1 MTEDEKKQA
10 LQDIAYIKEMV
21 SQARKEISHFGSGWI
36 IMLWGIF
43 TYVGV
48 AGQIFL
54 FTDGPSIGIWWT
66 ALTIVTI
73 ILCFMIA
80 KSHMRGETPRQYRAF
95 ARWFMIFWL
104 PLLALAYTLALFC
117 IFLPGIS
124 HDYIT
129 IFILLVI
136 STGYIMLGLMFF
148 RGIFLMGLIGM
159 LVTIVTAIFFLE
171 HTEIILGALFGTGLL
186 ISGLVVNI
194 KWKNINGRTSQ
205 S

>member
-1 MTEDEKKQA
+1 MTEDEKQRA

-21 SQARKEISHFGSGWI
+21 SQAREDISHFGSGWI
-36 IMLWGIF
+36 VMLWGLF

-48 AGQIFL
+48 AGQMFL
-54 FTDGPSIGIWWT
+54 FTEGLSIGLWWT
-66 ALTIVTI
+66 GLTIVTI
-73 ILCFMIA
+73 ILSFMIA
-80 KSHMRGETPRQYRAF
+80 RSQIRGEPPKKLRTY

-117 IFLPGIS
+117 VFLPGLS

-159 LVTIVTAIFFLE
+159 VGTIITAIFFLE
-171 HTEIILGALFGTGLL
+171 YTEIILGVLFGTGLL
-186 ISGLVVNI
+186 ISGLVVNFR
-194 KWKNINGRTSQ
+194 WKNLNGRTSQ
-205 S
+205 P

>member
-1 MTEDEKKQA
+1 MTDDEKQQA
-10 LQDIAYIKEMV
+10 LQDIAYIKEIV
-21 SQARKEISHFGSGWI
+21 SQAKKDISHFGSGWI

-48 AGQIFL
+48 AGQQLLFTEGPIIGLWWTGLTIATIFL
-54 FTDGPSIGIWWT
+54 TF
-66 ALTIVTI
+66 V
-73 ILCFMIA
+73 IA
-80 KSHMRGETPRQYRAF
+80 RSYTQGESLKQSRTYR
-95 ARWFMIFWL
+95 RWFMIFWL

-117 IFLPGIS
+117 VFLPGLS

-129 IFILLVI
+129 VFILLVI

-148 RGIFLMGLIGM
+148 RGIFVMGLIGM
-159 LVTIVTAIFFLE
+159 VGTIISAVFFLE
-171 HTEIILGALFGTGLL
+171 YAEIILGVLFGTGLL

-194 KWKNINGRTSQ
+194 KWKSLNGRTSQ